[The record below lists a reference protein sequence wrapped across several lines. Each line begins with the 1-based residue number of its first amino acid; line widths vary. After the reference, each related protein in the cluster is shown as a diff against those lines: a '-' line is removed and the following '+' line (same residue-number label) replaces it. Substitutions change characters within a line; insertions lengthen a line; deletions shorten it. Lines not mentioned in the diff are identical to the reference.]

1 VRVVL
6 DTNILISALITRGT
20 PPDELYR
27 AWLRGSLD
35 LVTSVAQLDELADVL
50 GRPRMR
56 RFIDVDEAQAL
67 VENIDARAIIL
78 DDLPVV
84 TLSPDAADNRI
95 LATAIAGRVDLIVS
109 GDRKHMLTLGDV
121 EGIPVLTA
129 RKALE
134 SIG

>member
-6 DTNILISALITRGT
+6 DPDILISALITRGT

-129 RKALE
+129 REALE